1 MSSLDTLL
9 ARAASSVPHPTVAQQ
24 DVLVRLSRLRPRLD
38 EGLLWVAVLGQFKR
52 GKSTHL
58 RRIDEAFPF
67 GGRDGSLDASGFA
80 AQDQLVAIRS
90 VNRRLV
96 KNPDNANALRILR
109 DLRQSL
115 RQITEVEQLVKR
127 RASKA

>member
-1 MSSLDTLL
+1 VT
-9 ARAASSVPHPTVAQQ
+9 
-24 DVLVRLSRLRPRLD
+24 
-38 EGLLWVAVLGQFKR
+38 FK
-52 GKSTHL
+52 GPLTKEQK
-58 RRIDEAFPF
+58 D
-67 GGRDGSLDASGFA
+67 
-80 AQDQLVAIRS
+80 AQDQLVAMRPEIEKSIRS
-90 VNRRLV
+90 VNRRPV

>member
-1 MSSLDTLL
+1 VT
-9 ARAASSVPHPTVAQQ
+9 
-24 DVLVRLSRLRPRLD
+24 
-38 EGLLWVAVLGQFKR
+38 FK
-52 GKSTHL
+52 GPLTKKQK
-58 RRIDEAFPF
+58 D
-67 GGRDGSLDASGFA
+67 
-80 AQDQLVAIRS
+80 AQDQLVAMRPEIEKSIRS